1 MISTINFERG
11 GEHLELGVYSKIFTD
26 VRESRLVDASHWTPR
41 NCFCNYLSV
50 RRSSIIKCRYFAR
63 SWRCTQNSAEI
74 HHCWYSYSLFTMDFR
89 RSESRQMRRHV
100 VLPDLHFQVEVT
112 WQRLF
117 EADWKQSNRFRRR
130 VRIALA

>member
-41 NCFCNYLSV
+41 NFFLQLSLDLSV

-63 SWRCTQNSAEI
+63 SWRCT
-74 HHCWYSYSLFTMDFR
+74 
-89 RSESRQMRRHV
+89 
-100 VLPDLHFQVEVT
+100 
-112 WQRLF
+112 
-117 EADWKQSNRFRRR
+117 
-130 VRIALA
+130 